1 MRTGSFSTRWPR
13 ARVFPIPN
21 GAKIGPE
28 EKMRATKRF
37 FLFLSVALSLVI
49 SGQVLQAKAATG
61 SLEGT
66 VLDSQGK
73 PVSGALVTIQA
84 SYGAHPHVTHTDA
97 SGHFEFSHFAAGQ
110 YDLRAYYSG
119 SYSDWSK
126 RVPLRTTKND
136 PVTLQ
141 IAASK
146 R

>member
-1 MRTGSFSTRWPR
+1 
-13 ARVFPIPN
+13 
-21 GAKIGPE
+21 
-28 EKMRATKRF
+28 MRATKRF
-37 FLFLSVALSLVI
+37 FLFLCVALSLLVI
-49 SGQVLQAKAATG
+49 SGRVLQAKAATG

-110 YDLRAYYSG
+110 YDLRAYYTG

-126 RVPLRTTKND
+126 RVPLRTTKNA

>member
-1 MRTGSFSTRWPR
+1 
-13 ARVFPIPN
+13 
-21 GAKIGPE
+21 
-28 EKMRATKRF
+28 MRAAKGF
-37 FLFLSVALSLVI
+37 FLFLCVALSLVI
-49 SGQVLQAKAATG
+49 PPQILQARAATG

-73 PVSGALVTIQA
+73 PLSGALVTIQA

-97 SGHFEFSHFAAGQ
+97 SGHFEFSHFATGQ

-119 SYSDWSK
+119 AYSDWNK
-126 RVPLRTTKND
+126 RVPIRTTKNS

-146 R
+146 P